1 MPEKNRQIVDK
12 NDVVLGAKLDHT
24 VDFSRDIYRVS
35 VLWLLNSKSEV
46 LIAMRSPK
54 KKNHGGL
61 WGPSVAGTVENT
73 ETYLQNIVKESAEEI
88 GLTDVEFVA
97 GKKMYF
103 DVPRKHF
110 TQYFF
115 AMCDKNAND
124 FELEDEVD
132 SVKWVSKD
140 WLTEDVA
147 RHPECYLPHMDRVVK
162 EVLL

>member
-24 VDFSRDIYRVS
+24 IDFNRDIYRVS
-35 VLWLLNSKSEV
+35 ALWLLNSKGEV
-46 LIAMRSPK
+46 LIAKRSPK
-54 KKNHGGL
+54 KKNRGGL
-61 WGPSVAGTVENT
+61 WGPSVAGTVENI

-88 GLTDVEFVA
+88 GLTDVEYVA

-103 DVPRKHF
+103 DGPRKYF

-115 AMCDKNAND
+115 ATCDRNVDD

-140 WLTEDVA
+140 WLVDDVA
-147 RHPECYLPHMDRVVK
+147 IHPECYLPHMDRVIK